1 MRMNKQIVVTDWIKK
16 KPRLG
21 SFLKLTLSSD
31 ERRIL
36 RGKRLTDCDQE
47 IILQLPR
54 EGKLNDGD
62 ILSTN
67 ESNFYVEIIAKTEN
81 LIEIRSNSKVE
92 LVKTAYHLGNRHVE
106 VEIEEGILLTK
117 SDYIIKNMLLNFKV
131 DVKNI
136 KKKFFPERG
145 AHSHE

>member
-1 MRMNKQIVVTDWIKK
+1 MRMNKQIVVTDWIKE
-16 KPRLG
+16 KPQQGL
-21 SFLKLTLSSD
+21 FLKLTLSSD

-54 EGKLNDGD
+54 VGKLNDGD
-62 ILSTN
+62 ILLTN

-81 LIEIRSNSKVE
+81 LIEISSKSNIE
-92 LVKTAYHLGNRHVE
+92 LIKTAYHLGNRHVE
-106 VEIEEGILLTK
+106 LEIEEGILLTK
-117 SDYIIKNMLLNFKV
+117 SDSVIKNMLLNFKV
-131 DVKNI
+131 DVKNT

-145 AHSHE
+145 AHYHE

>member
-1 MRMNKQIVVTDWIKK
+1 MRMNRQIVVTDWIKEN
-16 KPRLG
+16 PPLG

-36 RGKRLTDCDQE
+36 RGKRITDCDQE

-54 EGKLNDGD
+54 KDKLNDGD

-67 ESNFYVEIIAKTEN
+67 ESNFYVEIIAKTED
-81 LIEIRSNSKVE
+81 LIEISSNSKFE
-92 LVKTAYHLGNRHVE
+92 LIKTAYHLGNRHVE
-106 VEIEEGILLTK
+106 VEIGEGILLTK
-117 SDYIIKNMLLNFKV
+117 SDYVIKNMVLNFKV
-131 DVKNI
+131 DVKNT

>member
-1 MRMNKQIVVTDWIKK
+1 MRINKQIVVIDWIKE
-16 KPRLG
+16 KPKLG

-47 IILQLPR
+47 VILQLPR
-54 EGKLNDGD
+54 KGNLNDGD
-62 ILSTN
+62 VLLTN

-81 LIEIRSNSKVE
+81 LIEISSNSQIE
-92 LVKTAYHLGNRHVE
+92 LIKTAYHLGNRHVE
-106 VEIEEGILLTK
+106 VEIKEGILLTK
-117 SDYIIKNMLLNFKV
+117 SDYVIEKMLLNFKV
-131 DVKNI
+131 DVNNTN
-136 KKKFFPERG
+136 KKFFPERG

>member
-1 MRMNKQIVVTDWIKK
+1 MSINKQIVVTDWIKK

-21 SFLKLTLSSD
+21 TFLKLTLSSD

-54 EGKLNDGD
+54 KGKLNDGD
-62 ILSTN
+62 ILTTN
-67 ESNFYVEIIAKTEN
+67 EFNFYVEIIAKKEN
-81 LIEIRSNSKVE
+81 LIQITSNSKIE
-92 LVKTAYHLGNRHVE
+92 LIKTAYHLGNRHVE
-106 VEIEEGILLTK
+106 VEIEEDILLTK
-117 SDYIIKNMLLNFKV
+117 IDNVIENMLKNFNV
-131 DVKNI
+131 DIVNAE
-136 KKKFFPERG
+136 KKFFPERG

>member
-1 MRMNKQIVVTDWIKK
+1 MRMNKQIVVTDWIKE
-16 KPRLG
+16 KPQLG

-54 EGKLNDGD
+54 RGKLNDGD
-62 ILSTN
+62 ILSTS
-67 ESNFYVEIIAKTEN
+67 ESNLYVEIIAKTED
-81 LIEIRSNSKVE
+81 LIEIRSNSKIE
-92 LVKTAYHLGNRHVE
+92 LIKTAYHLGHRHVE
-106 VEIEEGILLTK
+106 VEIEEDILLTK
-117 SDYIIKNMLLNFKV
+117 GDYVIENMLKNFNV
-131 DVKNI
+131 DIVNTQ
-136 KKKFFPERG
+136 KKFFPERG

>member
-1 MRMNKQIVVTDWIKK
+1 M
-16 KPRLG
+16 
-21 SFLKLTLSSD
+21 
-31 ERRIL
+31 
-36 RGKRLTDCDQE
+36 
-47 IILQLPR
+47 
-54 EGKLNDGD
+54 
-62 ILSTN
+62 
-67 ESNFYVEIIAKTEN
+67 
-81 LIEIRSNSKVE
+81 
-92 LVKTAYHLGNRHVE
+92 E

>member
-1 MRMNKQIVVTDWIKK
+1 MRMNKQIVVTDWIKG
-16 KPRLG
+16 KPLFG

-36 RGKRLTDCDQE
+36 RGKRLTDCYQE

-62 ILSTN
+62 ILLTN
-67 ESNFYVEIIAKTEN
+67 KSNFYVEIIAKTED
-81 LIEIRSNSKVE
+81 LIEISTNSKIE
-92 LVKTAYHLGNRHVE
+92 LIKTAYHLGNRHVE
-106 VEIEEGILLTK
+106 VEIEEDILLTK
-117 SDYIIKNMLLNFKV
+117 SDYVIKDMLLNFKV
-131 DVKNI
+131 DVKNT

>member
-1 MRMNKQIVVTDWIKK
+1 MRMYKQIVVTDWIKG
-16 KPRLG
+16 KPKLG
-21 SFLKLTLSSD
+21 SFLKLTLSAD

-54 EGKLNDGD
+54 DGKLNDGD

-67 ESNFYVEIIAKTEN
+67 ESNFYVEIIAKKEN
-81 LIEIRSNSKVE
+81 LIEISSNSKTE
-92 LVKTAYHLGNRHVE
+92 LIKTAYHLGNRHVE
-106 VEIEEGILLTK
+106 VEIEEDILLTK
-117 SDYIIKNMLLNFKV
+117 GDYVIENMLKNFNV
-131 DVKNI
+131 DIVNTQ
-136 KKKFFPERG
+136 KKFFPERG

>member
-1 MRMNKQIVVTDWIKK
+1 MNKQIVVIDWIKE

-21 SFLKLTLSSD
+21 SFLKLTLTSD
-31 ERRIL
+31 ERKIL
-36 RGKRLTDCDQE
+36 RGKRLTDCAQE

-54 EGKLNDGD
+54 KDKLNDGD
-62 ILSTN
+62 ILLTN
-67 ESNFYVEIIAKTEN
+67 HSNFYVEIIAKTED
-81 LIEIRSNSKVE
+81 LIEIKSNSKIE
-92 LVKTAYHLGNRHVE
+92 LIKTAYHLGNRHVE

-117 SDYIIKNMLLNFKV
+117 SDYVIKNMLLNFKV
-131 DVKNI
+131 DLKNT

>member
-1 MRMNKQIVVTDWIKK
+1 MRMNKQIVVNDWIKE
-16 KPRLG
+16 KPQSG

-54 EGKLNDGD
+54 KGKLNDGD
-62 ILSTN
+62 ILSSN
-67 ESNFYVEIIAKTEN
+67 ESHIYVEIIAKTED
-81 LIEIRSNSKVE
+81 LIEISSNSKIE
-92 LVKTAYHLGNRHVE
+92 LIKTAYHLGNRHVE

-117 SDYIIKNMLLNFKV
+117 SDYVIKDMLLNFKV
-131 DVKNI
+131 NVKNTA
-136 KKKFFPERG
+136 KKFFPERG

>member
-1 MRMNKQIVVTDWIKK
+1 MRMNKQIVVTDWIKV
-16 KPRLG
+16 KPRFG

-36 RGKRLTDCDQE
+36 RGKRITDCDQE

-54 EGKLNDGD
+54 TGKLNDGD
-62 ILSTN
+62 ILLTD

-81 LIEIRSNSKVE
+81 LIEISSISKIE
-92 LVKTAYHLGNRHVE
+92 LIKTAYHLGNRHVE
-106 VEIEEGILLTK
+106 VEIEEDILLTK
-117 SDYIIKNMLLNFKV
+117 GDYIIENMLKNFNV
-131 DVKNI
+131 DIVNTQ
-136 KKKFFPERG
+136 KKFFPERG